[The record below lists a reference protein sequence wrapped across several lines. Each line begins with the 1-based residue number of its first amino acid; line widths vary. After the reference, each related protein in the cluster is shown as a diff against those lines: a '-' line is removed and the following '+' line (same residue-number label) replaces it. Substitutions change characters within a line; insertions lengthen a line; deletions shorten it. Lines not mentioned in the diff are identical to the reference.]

1 MNFHKMKNKKIFLFA
16 FLSFLIVG
24 CDSVGGVNLTDTK
37 GNKYN
42 FKNESV
48 TCTRTEFQYNG
59 FLNRSTDCEG
69 SGIKKDIAGSR
80 YVVEFNEKWCVTHR
94 KESGGWK
101 LVTDYSDNNFIC
113 SAAKQLGK
121 L

>member
-1 MNFHKMKNKKIFLFA
+1 MKNKKIFLFA

-24 CDSVGGVNLTDTK
+24 CDSVGGVNLTNTK

-48 TCTRTEFQYNG
+48 YCEKEYDG
-59 FLNRSTDCEG
+59 WISCEG
-69 SGIKKDIAGSR
+69 SAIKRDIAGSR
-80 YVVEFNEKWCVTHR
+80 YVVEFGKKLCKNT
-94 KESGGWK
+94 SGRIY
-101 LVTDYSDNNFIC
+101 DDFIC
-113 SAAKQLGK
+113 SAAKKLGK